1 MPTILE
7 TLFGVLDRSEALRAT
22 KTPETTE
29 DTLIDVSEE
38 IVSPADAEPRSRQ
51 A

>member
-1 MPTILE
+1 VTAILE
-7 TLFGVLDRSEALRAT
+7 TLWDALEALRAT
-22 KTPETTE
+22 KTPETTK

-38 IVSPADAEPRSRQ
+38 IVSPADAET

>member
-1 MPTILE
+1 VTAILE
-7 TLFGVLDRSEALRAT
+7 TLWDALEALRAT

-38 IVSPADAEPRSRQ
+38 IVSPADAET

>member
-22 KTPETTE
+22 KTPETTK

-38 IVSPADAEPRSRQ
+38 IVSPADAET